1 MSYLIDVTEIVP
13 GAVIYRRADVKGKQ
27 WYARFET
34 GDRKRR
40 YRVESTRTENRNEAI
55 AYTVARS
62 KALKAAQAPIDDQPV
77 MSPGGIKRVLFR
89 DAAQEYLDLLRK
101 SFGEKKFKGYRTVLE
116 RYAVPYFGDRL
127 VSDITSRDITKF
139 KAWRKSYYTTGPG
152 AEEEERLYIRA
163 GKPVKQKVRV
173 KKVPAGVTIN
183 NELSALS
190 KFLQWCVDQDYLDE
204 ERAPR
209 IKRESQDDNP
219 RPAFTRAEYLHLRTV
234 AQERFREAADAA
246 HARGVN
252 WRLDLTAYHRRLL
265 LHYITLMWTSGARPS
280 DLTPKYFRWE
290 DVEKER
296 DPNTGKWCVTLYLRA
311 KRRKGRCV
319 PAWSA
324 IHAVNALMFFS
335 DSQNPKQP
343 VFPVKSFKRS
353 FDNLLK
359 AAGLMYDRDGKKRTA
374 YSLRSGYI
382 TQRLLMGDEVATV
395 ARNCRTSEAMIER
408 FYNKLDPI
416 MKRVSLMREH

>member
-1 MSYLIDVTEIVP
+1 MPYLIDVAEVLP

-55 AYTVARS
+55 AYAVARS
-62 KALKAAQAPIDDQPV
+62 KALKAAQVNVVDQPV
-77 MSPGGIKRVLFR
+77 VSPGGIRRMPFR
-89 DAAQEYLDLLRK
+89 DAAQEYLDHVRRTF
-101 SFGEKKFKGYRTVLE
+101 SEKKYKGYRTMLD
-116 RYAVPYFGDRL
+116 RYAVPYFGDR
-127 VSDITSRDITKF
+127 VISDITSRDIAKF
-139 KAWRKSYYTTGPG
+139 KTWRKTYYSSGPG
-152 AEEEERLYIRA
+152 ADEEERLYVRA
-163 GKPVKQKVRV
+163 GKPVKQRVKV
-173 KKVPAGVTIN
+173 KKVPTGVTIN

-190 KFLQWCVDQDYLDE
+190 KFFQWCVDQDYLDE
-204 ERAPR
+204 EKVPR

-219 RPAFTRAEYLHLRTV
+219 RPAFTKAEYVHLRTV

-252 WRLDLTAYHRRLL
+252 WRNDLTAYHRRLL
-265 LHYITLMWTSGARPS
+265 LHYIALMWASGARPA
-280 DLTPKYFRWE
+280 DFTPKYFLWE

-296 DPNTGKWCVTLYLRA
+296 DPVSGRWYVTLYLKA

-324 IHAVNALMFFS
+324 IHAVNALTFFT

-359 AAGLMYDRDGKKRTA
+359 AAGLLRDRDGRKRTA

-382 TQRLLMGDEVATV
+382 TQRLLLGDDVATV

-416 MKRVSLMREH
+416 MKRESLMREH